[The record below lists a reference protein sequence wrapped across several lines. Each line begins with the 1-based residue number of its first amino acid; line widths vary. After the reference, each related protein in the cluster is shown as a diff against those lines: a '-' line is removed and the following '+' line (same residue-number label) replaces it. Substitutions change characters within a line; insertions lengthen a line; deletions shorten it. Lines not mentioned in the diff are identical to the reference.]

1 MKILIFAGVSPNT
14 FVYMMDEAELYYRFG
29 GMRFISCIAIR
40 KRKYVGRI

>member
-1 MKILIFAGVSPNT
+1 MKILILLGVSPNT
-14 FVYMMDEAELYYRFG
+14 FVYMMDEAEYITDW